1 MTCRSGPSVSWIESL
16 ELSLKTDR
24 FLSGGLAAVVPT
36 AEEDNGLRTTGPLIG
51 LSRRVS
57 FYDKQIE
64 RWDRILTQVNLIR

>member
-1 MTCRSGPSVSWIESL
+1 
-16 ELSLKTDR
+16 
-24 FLSGGLAAVVPT
+24 LAAVVPT